1 MFKFLNGEVGG
12 VTVFCARVAACT
24 NERALNTAKGKQS
37 IWLHQK
43 CLQPGAPKNAV
54 LGTCVLKTWTDW
66 TIM

>member
-43 CLQPGAPKNAV
+43 CLQPGAPIERRSWNLCFENV
-54 LGTCVLKTWTDW
+54 D
-66 TIM
+66 